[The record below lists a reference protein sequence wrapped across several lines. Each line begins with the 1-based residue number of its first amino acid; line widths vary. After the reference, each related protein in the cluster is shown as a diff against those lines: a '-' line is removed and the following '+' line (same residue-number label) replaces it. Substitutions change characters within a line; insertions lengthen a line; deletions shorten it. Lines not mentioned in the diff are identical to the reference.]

1 MMPIFMSPLAFWGL
15 LALAAVT
22 AIYLFRRQSRNI
34 RVSSLM
40 FWSHVKVPAEGGR
53 KITRLQIPIVLVL
66 ELLILVLLVLAAA
79 TPRAVTGDQL
89 VPVALILDDSL
100 SMSAGSGETARS
112 RALAWLDKNILA
124 RNFVRL
130 TMIRAGVEP
139 EIIGR
144 SDLKAAEA
152 SHLIGGWRCRSPYSD
167 LNAAL
172 RNVSEIC
179 SPDTRV
185 LVVTD
190 RTTQQV
196 LADNISWLSF
206 GQPLANI
213 AITTANRYA
222 LGDVDRCFFEFVNFA
237 TAPARLQA
245 EIVNAG
251 NGTVLERLDLELAA
265 RSHRRVRL
273 SVKDTEAEIRAL
285 VKSDGIDYDNQAWLL
300 PVRPEPVSVELA
312 SLSAR
317 LRPLLERT
325 LTSSGLAAV
334 VASGSHLA
342 FFEGAGEIT
351 PVSGRWNFVIHNA
364 TQPVTVRGSVAVDK
378 NHPLL
383 GGLPKVLAAWA
394 FDRNF
399 SVAGQPLMS
408 VAGVPLLIAAEDSH
422 GDRTIFLNLTADRSN
437 LHATAVWPVFFWNLL
452 NWRQQANPGPT
463 QFNYRSGMEVKVN
476 LPTGVKNLKV
486 ISPSGRETEIPVW
499 RRNAGFIVR
508 EPGIYS
514 LQSGEM
520 NWKTAANLNSV
531 EESDLTGLQTSLPEI
546 ELASGD
552 ASRYFSDVRWW
563 FIVPALLLLI
573 LHQWL
578 LRQGRPGH
586 VY

>member
-1 MMPIFMSPLAFWGL
+1 MPIFMSPLAFWGI
-15 LALAAVT
+15 LALAAVA

-53 KITRLQIPIVLVL
+53 KITRLQIPLVLVL
-66 ELLILVLLVLAAA
+66 ELLILALLVLAAA

-112 RALAWLDKNILA
+112 RALTWLEQNILA
-124 RNFVRL
+124 RGFVRL
-130 TMIRAGVEP
+130 TIVRAGVEP

-144 SDLKAAEA
+144 PDLKTTEA
-152 SHLIGGWRCRSPYSD
+152 SHLIGSWRCRSPYAD

-185 LVVTD
+185 IVISD
-190 RTTQQV
+190 RTTQQA

-206 GQPLANI
+206 GKPLANI
-213 AITTANRYA
+213 AVTTANRYA

-237 TAPARLQA
+237 TAPARLAA
-245 EIVNAG
+245 EIVNVD
-251 NGTVLERLDLELAA
+251 NGKVLEQLDVELGA

-273 SVKDTEAEIRAL
+273 SIKDTAAEIRA
-285 VKSDGIDYDNQAWLL
+285 SIRNDEIEYDNQAWLL
-300 PVRPEPVSVELA
+300 PVRPEPVKVELA
-312 SLSAR
+312 SISPR
-317 LRPLLERT
+317 LRPLVERT
-325 LTSSGLAAV
+325 INSSGLASV
-334 VASGSHLA
+334 VTSGGQLA
-342 FFEGAGEIT
+342 FFEGEPGARS
-351 PVSGRWNFVIHNA
+351 PVGRWNFVVHNA
-364 TQPVTVRGSVAVDK
+364 SQPVTVRGSVALDK

-383 GGLPKVLAAWA
+383 VGLPRVMAAWA

-399 SVAGQPLMS
+399 SVSGQPLMS
-408 VAGVPLLIAAEDSH
+408 VAGVPLLIAAEDAQ
-422 GDRTIFLNLTADRSN
+422 GDRNIYLNLTADRSN
-437 LHATAVWPVFFWNLL
+437 LHTTAVWPVLFWNLL
-452 NWRQQANPGPT
+452 SWRQQANPGPT
-463 QFNYRSGMEVKVN
+463 QFNYHSGMEVKVN
-476 LPTGVKNLKV
+476 LPAGIKN
-486 ISPSGRETEIPVW
+486 ISVTSPAGRTIDLPVW
-499 RRNAGFIVR
+499 RRSAGFTVR

-514 LQSGEM
+514 LQSGDL

-531 EESDLTGLQTSLPEI
+531 EESDLTGLQTRLPDI
-546 ELASGD
+546 ALASGD

-563 FIVPALLLLI
+563 FIIPALLLLI

>member
-1 MMPIFMSPLAFWGL
+1 MPIFMSPLAFWGI
-15 LALAAVT
+15 LALAAVA

-53 KITRLQIPIVLVL
+53 KITWLQIPLVLVL
-66 ELLILVLLVLAAA
+66 ELLILALLVLAAA
-79 TPRAVTGDQL
+79 TPRAVTGEQL

-112 RALAWLDKNILA
+112 RALAWLEKNILA
-124 RNFVRL
+124 RGFIRL
-130 TMIRAGVEP
+130 TMVRAGVEP

-144 SDLKAAEA
+144 TDLKTAEA
-152 SHLIGGWRCRSPYSD
+152 SHLIGGWRCRSPHAD

-185 LVVTD
+185 LVISD
-190 RTTQQV
+190 RTTQQT

-222 LGDVDRCFFEFVNFA
+222 LGDVDRCFFEFMNFA
-237 TAPARLQA
+237 TAPARLDAQ
-245 EIVNAG
+245 IVNAA
-251 NGTVLERLDLELAA
+251 NGAVLEQLDFELGA
-265 RSHRRVRL
+265 RAHRRVRL
-273 SVKDTEAEIRAL
+273 TIKDTTAEVRAVIRN
-285 VKSDGIDYDNQAWLL
+285 DGIEYDNQAWLL
-300 PVRPEPVSVELA
+300 PVRPEPVKVELA

-317 LRPLLERT
+317 LRPLIERT
-325 LTSSGLAAV
+325 LNSSGLASI
-334 VASGSHLA
+334 VASGSQLA
-342 FFEGAGEIT
+342 FYEDPVDIT
-351 PVSGRWNFVIHNA
+351 AVAGRWNFVVHNA
-364 TQPVTVRGSVAVDK
+364 SQPVTVRGSVAVDK

-383 GGLPKVLAAWA
+383 GGLPKVMAAWA

-408 VAGVPLLIAAEDSH
+408 VAGVPLLIAA
-422 GDRTIFLNLTADRSN
+422 GDIHDDRNIYLNLTADRSN
-437 LHATAVWPVFFWNLL
+437 LHTTAVWPVFFWNLL
-452 NWRQQANPGPT
+452 NWRQQANPGPAR
-463 QFNYRSGMEVKVN
+463 FNYHSGMEVIVN
-476 LPTGVKNLKV
+476 LPVGIKSLKV
-486 ISPSGRETEIPVW
+486 TSPAGRAIEVPVW
-499 RRNAGFIVR
+499 RRIAGFAVS

-514 LQSGEM
+514 LQADEM
-520 NWKTAANLNSV
+520 SWQIAVNLNSV
-531 EESDLTGLQTSLPEI
+531 EESDLTSLNTSLTDI
-546 ELASGD
+546 DLASGD